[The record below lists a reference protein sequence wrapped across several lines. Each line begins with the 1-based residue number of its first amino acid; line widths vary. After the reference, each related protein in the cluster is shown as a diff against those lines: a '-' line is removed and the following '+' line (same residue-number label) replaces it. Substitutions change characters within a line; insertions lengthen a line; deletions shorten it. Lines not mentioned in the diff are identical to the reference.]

1 MKAAFE
7 LSPHTNKNGLYEIY
21 LRIQDGTKKK
31 RIKTNISLAKKQFKS
46 KNHNLKWVVNHP
58 NHHAI
63 NADLR
68 ILLEEYEDKMF
79 SGVVTKKK
87 LTPELL
93 IHSIN
98 KNRHSQSF
106 NSYWESKMSQM
117 LEYNQRKGYQQSL
130 NKWNA
135 YIKKEKLGNLEFKQ
149 IDVFILKGFENFL
162 IKHKLSPTTI
172 YSHMKRL
179 RALFNMAIRERIIEV
194 GDYIFKAYPLP
205 KGNKTKKE
213 RLSIEEL
220 KSFSEVDFP
229 NGSLF
234 KTVQQLFLLAFNMAG
249 VRIEDVLTLKWRY
262 IKNERIEYQMVKTG
276 SIASFKITSQ
286 IQHIL
291 DYFKSINTKSIY
303 IVPLLTDGIE
313 KEENE
318 VYKKEIGRKTALVNK
333 YLKKIAEVA
342 EIDKNV
348 TSHISRHTFASI
360 AIKKTGGDIHF
371 LQNALKHSSPTITQG
386 YLLELDNDS
395 MDEQMGNI
403 TQL

>member
-1 MKAAFE
+1 
-7 LSPHTNKNGLYEIY
+7 
-21 LRIQDGTKKK
+21 
-31 RIKTNISLAKKQFKS
+31 
-46 KNHNLKWVVNHP
+46 
-58 NHHAI
+58 
-63 NADLR
+63 
-68 ILLEEYEDKMF
+68 
-79 SGVVTKKK
+79 
-87 LTPELL
+87 
-93 IHSIN
+93 
-98 KNRHSQSF
+98 
-106 NSYWESKMSQM
+106 
-117 LEYNQRKGYQQSL
+117 
-130 NKWNA
+130 
-135 YIKKEKLGNLEFKQ
+135 
-149 IDVFILKGFENFL
+149 
-162 IKHKLSPTTI
+162 
-172 YSHMKRL
+172 
-179 RALFNMAIRERIIEV
+179 
-194 GDYIFKAYPLP
+194 
-205 KGNKTKKE
+205 
-213 RLSIEEL
+213 
-220 KSFSEVDFP
+220 
-229 NGSLF
+229 
-234 KTVQQLFLLAFNMAG
+234 MAG
-249 VRIEDVLTLKWRY
+249 VRIEDVLTLKWKY